1 MRGSLILCN
10 TSGGIRKIYS
20 YSRGSLKILQN
31 LKNFQRSPPCKNDT
45 SLKDQLVESGHR
57 KTKENIIP
65 RGKFCPLENDPK
77 GHFPLGGIFRAE
89 RHFLLF
95 KDQLAESEC
104 QKTKENIIPRG
115 KFQPVENDPKD
126 QLAESGCQKTKDN
139 IVPRGK
145 FRLVE
150 NGPKAIFHLVEFSAR
165 SDIFYC

>member
-1 MRGSLILCN
+1 MPS
-10 TSGGIRKIYS
+10 
-20 YSRGSLKILQN
+20 
-31 LKNFQRSPPCKNDT
+31 
-45 SLKDQLVESGHR
+45 VESGHR

-65 RGKFCPLENDPK
+65 RGKFRPLENDPK
-77 GHFPLGGIFRAE
+77 GRFPLGGIFRAE

-95 KDQLAESEC
+95 KDQLAESGR

-115 KFQPVENDPKD
+115 KFLLVENDPKG
-126 QLAESGCQKTKDN
+126 QLAESGRQKAKDN

-165 SDIFYC
+165 SDIFLLKGRFLLGGIFRTERHFLLCKDQLAESGRPNLLIPALRIDQSDLS